1 MRALLLFDRP
11 LFTSCADRQHIMFME
26 VMGRY
31 APPIPEI
38 LADDTPGVTKTC
50 VDLGCG
56 SGSWCA
62 RTIPTECRT
71 SFFCF

>member
-1 MRALLLFDRP
+1 
-11 LFTSCADRQHIMFME
+11 MFME

-56 SGSWCA
+56 SGSWYV
-62 RTIPTECRT
+62 RTLPAEDLCLT
-71 SFFCF
+71 SLSLGYWMSREISHIAVRSQSI